1 MVCAFLLVRRMT
13 LPMSWQYCNKIRL
26 IQSKMKPCKGC
37 GTMISDSA
45 GDFCE
50 RCLTKSKFNNVEKTV
65 NILSNLLLTLG
76 VIASIVM
83 SFSIVVVEKAESFGR
98 FTYSKKEFSPIGLVI
113 VVSTLFSS
121 ILLWALLKLAIDVSV
136 NIRTIA
142 KNKECES

>member
-1 MVCAFLLVRRMT
+1 
-13 LPMSWQYCNKIRL
+13 
-26 IQSKMKPCKGC
+26 
-37 GTMISDSA
+37 MISDSA